1 MAQRTLKELAEKMA
15 DIDFSMLLTHTEGG
29 AIAGRPM
36 SNNGDVEYDG
46 DSFFFVW
53 EKTRTVS
60 DIMRDPKVTLSMQG
74 KSSLFGKPPLMISVE
89 GEAQLVRD
97 KAQFVVHWKEE
108 LDRWFEQGVNTP
120 GVVMIK
126 VHAVRLHYWEGEDEG
141 EVVL

>member
-1 MAQRTLKELAEKMA
+1 MTQRTLKELAGKMA

-36 SNNGDVEYDG
+36 SNNGDVDYEG

-53 EKTRTVS
+53 EHTRTVS
-60 DIMRDPKVTLSMQG
+60 DIVRDPKVTLSMQG
-74 KSSLFGKPPLMISVE
+74 KAGLFGKPPLMIAIE
-89 GEAQLVRD
+89 GEAELVRD
-97 KAQFVVHWKEE
+97 KAVFASHWQEE
-108 LDRWFEQGVNTP
+108 LDRWFEQGIDTP

-126 VHAVRLHYWEGEDEG
+126 VRAVRIHYWDGDDEG